1 MRVPLRLFCL
11 AVFSL
16 FFFIPMLYA
25 DSGGPDAFGYYWYD
39 SNLPAPQEPYSWI
52 EIAPP
57 EGGAGTELTDLTG
70 MDDAS
75 ESAPIGFSFDFY
87 GNTYTEAVV
96 SSNGFITF
104 DSAVGSAF
112 SNNCIP
118 DADNPN
124 DAVFT
129 FWDDLDLDDN
139 PSSAVYY
146 ETQGSA
152 PGREF
157 IVEWDQVPHIG
168 DSGSCFT
175 FQVILYEGSNEIKV
189 QFNTM
194 SRGDQSYA
202 DGSSATLGI
211 ENDDGTNGLQYSC
224 NPGSPG
230 PVYDGLAVRY
240 SLTSPIPTPSPAVS
254 ATPSPSP
261 STTPTPSATTTP
273 SVTPTPPPPSPTPT
287 NGGTPTYPPTPS
299 VTPTPTAYPT
309 PEYLVIDLGD
319 YSGNGTSDIAVF
331 RPDSGLWAVSGLG
344 RTYFGEAGDIPVPA
358 DYSGTGRADVAIF
371 RPDAGLWAVKDATR
385 FYFGGAGDIAVPGD
399 YDGSG
404 SATAAVFGE
413 ASGLWSI
420 RGVTR
425 IYFGRADDL
434 PVPGD
439 YDGDGAK
446 DIAVFR
452 SSTGLWAVR
461 GLTRVYFGAVS
472 DIPVPGVYR
481 WYGFGKTSSPFRSE
495 IAIFRPATGLWA
507 VRGATRAYF
516 GRPGDSPVIGDFA
529 GSALDRTAIFRPA
542 SGLWAIRGLTRVY
555 FGTRGDIPVAR

>member
-1 MRVPLRLFCL
+1 MRIPFRLFCL

-16 FFFIPMLYA
+16 FFFIPTLYA
-25 DSGGPDAFGYYWYD
+25 DSGGPDTFGYYWYD

-57 EGGAGTELTDLTG
+57 EGGTGTELTDLTG
-70 MDDAS
+70 SDDAC

-87 GNTYTEAVV
+87 GNTYTDAVV

-104 DSAVGSAF
+104 DSAGCAAY
-112 SNNCIP
+112 SNVCIP
-118 DADNPN
+118 APANPN
-124 DAVFT
+124 DAVFA
-129 FWDDLDLDDN
+129 FWDDLNLNPN
-139 PSSAVYY
+139 PSSAVFY
-146 ETQGSA
+146 ETQGSS
-152 PGREF
+152 PDQEF
-157 IVEWDQVPHIG
+157 IVEWYRVPHIS
-168 DSGSCFT
+168 DSASRFT
-175 FQVILYEGSNEIKV
+175 FQVILYEGINEIKV

-194 SRGDQSYA
+194 SDGSGSYA
-202 DGSSATLGI
+202 DGYSATLGI
-211 ENDDGTNGLQYSC
+211 ENIDGTDGLQYSC
-224 NPGSPG
+224 NPGAPG

-240 SLTSPIPTPSPAVS
+240 SDNPTP
-254 ATPSPSP
+254 TPVGYKTPL
-261 STTPTPSATTTP
+261 PTPSASP
-273 SVTPTPPPPSPTPT
+273 TPTSTFPPTPNPTPT
-287 NGGTPTYPPTPS
+287 NGGTPTISPPPS
-299 VTPTPTAYPT
+299 ATPTPTVYPT
-309 PEYLVIDLGD
+309 PEYLVIDSGD
-319 YSGNGTSDIAVF
+319 YSGNGTSDVAVF
-331 RPDSGLWAVSGLG
+331 RPGSGLWAVSGLG
-344 RTYFGEAGDIPVPA
+344 RTYFGQAGDIPVSA
-358 DYSGTGRADVAIF
+358 DYGGTGLATVAIF
-371 RPDAGLWAVKDATR
+371 RPDGGLWAVKDATR

-404 SATAAVFGE
+404 SASAAVFGE

-452 SSTGLWAVR
+452 PSTGLWAVR
-461 GLTRVYFGAVS
+461 GVTRVYFGAVS

-481 WYGFGKTSSPFRSE
+481 WYGSGKTSSPFRSE

-516 GRPGDSPVIGDFA
+516 GQSGDSPVIGDFA
-529 GSALDRTAIFRPA
+529 GAALDRTGIFRPA
-542 SGLWAIRGLTRVY
+542 SGLWAIRGLTRAY